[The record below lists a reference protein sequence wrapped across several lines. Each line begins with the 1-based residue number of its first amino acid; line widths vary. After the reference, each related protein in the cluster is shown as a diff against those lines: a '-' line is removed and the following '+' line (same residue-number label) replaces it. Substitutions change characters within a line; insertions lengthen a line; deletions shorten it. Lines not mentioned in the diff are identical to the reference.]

1 MASEALRMPEVS
13 AENGTSLTQSTPSF
27 QHNKIWGMFGKL
39 AGGGGNLTVR
49 RATTINLPLVISERQ
64 RAVSVTKKLIGR

>member
-1 MASEALRMPEVS
+1 MASEALKMPEVS

-39 AGGGGNLTVR
+39 AGGGQLNGEEGDYHQS
-49 RATTINLPLVISERQ
+49 AAGHI
-64 RAVSVTKKLIGR
+64 